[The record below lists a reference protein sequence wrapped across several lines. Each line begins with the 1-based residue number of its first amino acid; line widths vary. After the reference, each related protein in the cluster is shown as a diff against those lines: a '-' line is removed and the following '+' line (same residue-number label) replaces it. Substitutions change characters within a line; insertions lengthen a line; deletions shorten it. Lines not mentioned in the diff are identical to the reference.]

1 MWTRE
6 QLSEPDSKVAGG
18 VRVDVPQPPA
28 WMRERV
34 EAPLVGAGLV
44 APGFV
49 DSIALNQYHDG
60 SEGIQVRGGGRE
72 RLGGWQP
79 SILPPALHACLHRH
93 ACGYSSLL
101 SWPTSFIHFA
111 FAEPL

>member
-34 EAPLVGAGLV
+34 EAPLVGVGLV

-60 SEGIQVRGGGRE
+60 SEGIQVGEGGLVREVLAFYGSRGGTRGSGFE
-72 RLGGWQP
+72 A
-79 SILPPALHACLHRH
+79 SSVKHAV
-93 ACGYSSLL
+93 YI
-101 SWPTSFIHFA
+101 WPH
-111 FAEPL
+111 AEPLR